1 MAWPP
6 NGRSNAEISEFD
18 MTLLVVERNLDLF
31 RHHFNRDDTAGDV
44 TSLVLASKP
53 SRLVDLIRTAE
64 FDLEQALTVARQRQ
78 FSLASP
84 FEGLGI
90 P

>member
-6 NGRSNAEISEFD
+6 NGRSNAEISAFD
-18 MTLLVVERNLDLF
+18 MTLLVVQKNLDLF
-31 RHHFNRDDTAGDV
+31 RHRFNRDDTAEDI
-44 TSLVLASKP
+44 TRLVLASKP
-53 SRLVDLIRTAE
+53 SRLVDLIRMAE

-78 FSLASP
+78 FSLSSP